1 MSLFSPKRLTAQ
13 HIRLDIDG
21 LRRGFYS
28 DTYFENVV
36 RVLSAL
42 ASTGYTFEGKSQRPL
57 PVDVSDYA
65 VGDTIVEAQIFTRRE
80 PLVLVGGVDAAL
92 AMLRHATGFFEGDSY
107 VECWRDLEVEAVE
120 DGTLI
125 SYDGEPTH
133 VHPVIRIRGR
143 YRDFALLET
152 ALLGVLTRV
161 SRAATNTYR
170 VMQVSNGKPILYF
183 PARFDLPEV
192 QAADGYGYWLG
203 VQRYNLD
210 FNQTTSPLASTDAGA
225 AWWGGRGGGT
235 VPHALIACFLADT
248 AEAMV
253 AFARHMPLE
262 TPRIALVDFNND
274 SVSAAVS
281 TLNAYWPNYREALR
295 QGDIDGQK
303 RWTLNGV
310 RLDTSAK
317 MVDMALGTDG
327 EPGVSARLVRV
338 VRDALDAAYEAWGE
352 TGEMLDAAHDYCRR
366 VQIVVSGGFNRDRI
380 ERFERDGV
388 PVDVYG
394 VGSTF
399 LRNDS
404 STNTDYTMDIVRV
417 KLDGQ
422 WVDMAKLGR
431 QAGENADLKPVDL
444 SQF

>member
-1 MSLFSPKRLTAQ
+1 
-13 HIRLDIDG
+13 
-21 LRRGFYS
+21 
-28 DTYFENVV
+28 
-36 RVLSAL
+36 
-42 ASTGYTFEGKSQRPL
+42 
-57 PVDVSDYA
+57 
-65 VGDTIVEAQIFTRRE
+65 
-80 PLVLVGGVDAAL
+80 
-92 AMLRHATGFFEGDSY
+92 
-107 VECWRDLEVEAVE
+107 
-120 DGTLI
+120 
-125 SYDGEPTH
+125 
-133 VHPVIRIRGR
+133 
-143 YRDFALLET
+143 
-152 ALLGVLTRV
+152 
-161 SRAATNTYR
+161 
-170 VMQVSNGKPILYF
+170 MQVSNGKPILYF

-281 TLNAYWPNYREALR
+281 TLNAYWPNYREALG
-295 QGDIDGQK
+295 QDYIDGQK

-317 MVDMALGTDG
+317 MVDVALGEDG
-327 EPGVSARLVRV
+327 ELGVSAALVRV
-338 VRDALDAAYEAWGE
+338 VRVSLDAAYEAWGE
-352 TGEMLDAAHDYCRR
+352 AGEMLDAARDYCRR